1 MKNVKGYSMRP
12 IKCHSYRKL
21 GNLNKKV
28 IIGQPEVFAPVKD
41 VTEDYKKSLL
51 TKKVVEVKSGPTQ
64 DPSLWQPQPRKVL
77 IGKRKGV
84 SIYQYVAPF
93 AQQQ

>member
-1 MKNVKGYSMRP
+1 MRISPIYYSLHYKKHRA
-12 IKCHSYRKL
+12 R
-21 GNLNKKV
+21 NKVAK
-28 IIGQPEVFAPVKD
+28 PSKVKD

-64 DPSLWQPQPRKVL
+64 DPKLWQPQPKKIC

-84 SIYQYVAPF
+84 KIMQYVAPF
-93 AQQQ
+93 TSQQ